1 MQTMSLQYY
10 EAYIYV
16 KDRRYS
22 INPNK
27 GFKRQLSEW
36 GESIRKAA
44 AAASPMSPEV
54 PAPEGFS
61 RLMGSHSS
69 GPGTGSS
76 TLSPGPGPGLLVTT
90 ASGRNLTSSQHRSN
104 DVGPT
109 RKPREGLALTPAI
122 QKLKEG
128 N

>member
-22 INPNK
+22 INPNR

-36 GESIRKAA
+36 GEALRKAQA
-44 AAASPMSPEV
+44 AATPTSPTPS
-54 PAPEGFS
+54 APD
-61 RLMGSHSS
+61 H
-69 GPGTGSS
+69 TG
-76 TLSPGPGPGLLVTT
+76 TLSPPGPGLVITT
-90 ASGRNLTSSQHRSN
+90 ASGRNL
-104 DVGPT
+104 VAA
-109 RKPREGLALTPAI
+109 KEPREAMRKGLAVPTI

-128 N
+128 RDL